1 MRDFLNQLHPALEN
15 RFRIGILSVLL
26 RLGPQDF
33 KALKMTLDLTDG
45 NLASHLKALEA
56 SGLVECFKQFIGRK
70 PNTTY
75 KPTEAGQAAFFSH
88 LNALDGLR
96 GIAPEPA

>member
-1 MRDFLNQLHPALEN
+1 MRDFLNQLHPTLEN
-15 RFRIGILSVLL
+15 RFRIGIMSILL
-26 RLGPQDF
+26 RLDSQDF
-33 KALKMTLDLTDG
+33 KALKITLDLTDG

-56 SGLVECFKQFIGRK
+56 SELVEVRKQFLGRK

-75 KPTEAGQAAFFSH
+75 RATEAGRVAFFNH

-96 GIAPEPA
+96 GMAPESA